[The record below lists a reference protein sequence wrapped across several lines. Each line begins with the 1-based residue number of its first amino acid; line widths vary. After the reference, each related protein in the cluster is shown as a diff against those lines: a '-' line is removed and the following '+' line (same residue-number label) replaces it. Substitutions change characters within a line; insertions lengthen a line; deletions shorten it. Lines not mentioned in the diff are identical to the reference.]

1 MGLPSQVEKV
11 RMQLKKFP
19 QIEFT
24 EIAEKLLIPN
34 DPELCHMWATLE
46 NHSTTYDDQW
56 VWGCLYRVRDC
67 LFLPRYHNLNKRD
80 RKELISDIQS
90 ISKKL
95 VEKLCTNNLDAT
107 VIHSNGTL
115 FNGFFLYEDFGE
127 SNQWQIDNSK
137 ADKLLVSYLITRI
150 AERATEKINQEP
162 LSGKIGKNYQAIRF
176 IRMMISQHQL
186 LYKMPLNKVVVSCVN
201 ALFGTMYSESDVSN
215 LINRKSLQS

>member
-1 MGLPSQVEKV
+1 
-11 RMQLKKFP
+11 
-19 QIEFT
+19 
-24 EIAEKLLIPN
+24 
-34 DPELCHMWATLE
+34 MWATLE
-46 NHSTTYDDQW
+46 NYSTTYDDLW
-56 VWGCLYRVRDC
+56 VWGCLHRVKDC

-137 ADKLLVSYLITRI
+137 TDKLLVSYLITRI

-162 LSGKIGKNYQAIRF
+162 LSGKIGKNSEAIRF
-176 IRMMISQHQL
+176 IRMMVILHQRI
-186 LYKMPLNKVVVSCVN
+186 YKMPLNKVVVCFVN

-215 LINRKSLQS
+215 LINRKPLQS